1 MEDRKSRVYAYKMLE
16 NGYHESSIALLDTPE
31 NICAFVASRE
41 PLDRYVI
48 TDIGDNFILSSMG
61 SFLDRVNENVNL
73 QELHSI
79 IIPMQMGEA
88 DIPEVNVISLD
99 EYMLELDQEL
109 KDREQQEIEE
119 EWSQQL

>member
-1 MEDRKSRVYAYKMLE
+1 MEDRKSRVYAYKILE
-16 NGYHESSIALLDTPE
+16 DGYHEAPIALLDTPE

-61 SFLDRVNENVNL
+61 SFLDRVNENVDL
-73 QELHSI
+73 QELHRI

-88 DIPEVNVISLD
+88 EIPEVNVISLD

-109 KDREQQEIEE
+109 KERDGLEVEE
-119 EWSQQL
+119 EWNQEL